1 MLHQIALR
9 LCTSVLTSCET
20 QCDEQE
26 SGASLFWGGVA
37 TLGVELTWRTPCVM
51 GGLPVWQ

>member
-9 LCTSVLTSCET
+9 MCTSVLTSCET